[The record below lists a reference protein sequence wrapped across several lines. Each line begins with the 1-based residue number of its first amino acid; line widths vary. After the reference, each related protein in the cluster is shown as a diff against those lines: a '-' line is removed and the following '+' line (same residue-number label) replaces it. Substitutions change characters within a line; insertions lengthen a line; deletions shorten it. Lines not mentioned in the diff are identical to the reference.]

1 MYTCSLCG
9 KKYKPKG
16 YSTEKNTQQRFC
28 SKDCYYTWLKSNAK
42 YRLPKNTSG
51 INNPR
56 YIDNIQRTKICE
68 WCNNAYTPKNAYI
81 AQKANNRF
89 CSNKCRRDWY
99 SNVWSQSPEWR
110 KNRSDSAVE
119 QLARANRKT
128 SGAQSICNSLLTLIG
143 VLYQNE
149 IAFKPFAVDV
159 YIAPNLVIEVMGT
172 FYHADIRYY
181 PTIKYKMQ
189 VDRVIRDK
197 AKQSYFRNH
206 LGINVLYLWEY
217 DLINNAEL
225 CKLLII
231 SYLDNN
237 GVLDNYHSMNYLNDA
252 HKLIINDIKIVPYME
267 LDINETLTHYAA
279 HIKRPTFKQLDKWG
293 TYTCSYCGKNFERL
307 MTHAKAKSLFCSH
320 ICSSNS
326 RKK

>member
-1 MYTCSLCG
+1 MG
-9 KKYKPKG
+9 
-16 YSTEKNTQQRFC
+16 
-28 SKDCYYTWLKSNAK
+28 
-42 YRLPKNTSG
+42 
-51 INNPR
+51 
-56 YIDNIQRTKICE
+56 
-68 WCNNAYTPKNAYI
+68 
-81 AQKANNRF
+81 
-89 CSNKCRRDWY
+89 
-99 SNVWSQSPEWR
+99 
-110 KNRSDSAVE
+110 
-119 QLARANRKT
+119 
-128 SGAQSICNSLLTLIG
+128 
-143 VLYQNE
+143 QN
-149 IAFKPFAVDV
+149 FDLG
-159 YIAPNLVIEVMGT
+159 N
-172 FYHADIRYY
+172 
-181 PTIKYKMQ
+181 
-189 VDRVIRDK
+189 
-197 AKQSYFRNH
+197 